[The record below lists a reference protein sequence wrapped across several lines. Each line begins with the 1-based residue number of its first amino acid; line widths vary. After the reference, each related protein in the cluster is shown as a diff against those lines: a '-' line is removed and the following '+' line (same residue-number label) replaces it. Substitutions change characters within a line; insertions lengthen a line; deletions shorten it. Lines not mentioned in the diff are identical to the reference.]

1 MRDEGEGYPGAA
13 AVGFRREVE
22 LTMKVSFGLCVISVL
37 GLAACS
43 SAQSDWQQSNASN
56 TVSAYE
62 EFLQKHPNTPQSVE
76 ARNRIRFLE
85 DEEAWI
91 RAHQVNTLQSYQGY
105 VQEQPSGAHV
115 TQAKD
120 NITSNER
127 TTAWLAVSATDT
139 PESLQAFLQKYP
151 QGAEADK
158 AKARL
163 GQLTGFRVQL
173 ATFRSEQQAE
183 QTRDK
188 LQGKYGDVLGSVV
201 IVTGEGAN
209 LHILQSADMG
219 QGEANNACAKLK
231 RDHLTCEVI
240 RDANS

>member
-1 MRDEGEGYPGAA
+1 
-13 AVGFRREVE
+13 
-22 LTMKVSFGLCVISVL
+22 MKMLYGLCFISVL

-56 TVSAYE
+56 TVSAYQ

-76 ARNRIRFLE
+76 ARHRMQALQ
-85 DEEAWI
+85 DEEAWT
-91 RAHQVNTLQSYQGY
+91 RAHQINTVQSYQGY
-105 VQEQPSGAHV
+105 IQEQPSGIHV
-115 TQAKD
+115 ALAKD
-120 NITSNER
+120 NIASSER
-127 TTAWLAVSATDT
+127 TLAWLAASATDT

-151 QGAEADK
+151 EGPQSDK

-173 ATFRSEQQAE
+173 ATFHSEQQAQ

-201 IVTGEGAN
+201 IITAAGAN
-209 LHILQSADMG
+209 LHVLQSAAMG

-231 RDHLTCEVI
+231 RDHLACEVI